1 MAAVDV
7 NVFKELEDRGFLA
20 QYTHRDEMISL
31 MQKESIPFYIGYDA
45 TADSLTVGHF
55 MTIMLATHL
64 QRAGH
69 KPIVLI
75 GGGTTMIGDPS
86 DRTGMRSVMTR
97 ETIDYN
103 AGRFKEQLSRFLDFT
118 SDAPN
123 KAIMV
128 NNADWL
134 LGINY
139 VDFLREVGIHFSVNK
154 MLGAECYKSRLE
166 DEEKGLTF
174 FEFNYMLMQAYDFYH
189 LNKEY
194 GCKAQFGGNDQ
205 WSNIIAGVNLISK
218 KSDKQ
223 VYGATITL
231 LTTADGVKMGKT
243 MKGAVWL
250 DEKKTSPYE
259 LFQYFRN
266 VDDADVIKFLKLL
279 TFVPLEQIA
288 TYESYEGAQLNQLKE
303 LLAFEITKLVHGEE
317 AANTALA
324 AAKNMFGGSGNSD
337 DLPSTQITK
346 SELSEHLLLVAAMQK
361 AGLIKSNGEGR
372 RLIEQ
377 NGISLNEVKV
387 SDANY
392 TLSQQDFKDGKAL
405 IQKGKK
411 VFHLLKLAD

>member
-1 MAAVDV
+1 MAVVDV
-7 NVFKELEDRGFLA
+7 NVFKELEERGFLA
-20 QYTHRDEMISL
+20 QYTHRDEMIDL

-64 QRAGH
+64 QKAGH

-134 LGINY
+134 LNLNY
-139 VDFLREVGIHFSVNK
+139 VDFLREVGIYFSVNK
-154 MLGAECYKSRLE
+154 MLNAECYKSRLE
-166 DEEKGLTF
+166 NEEKGLTF
-174 FEFNYMLMQAYDFYH
+174 FEFNYMLMQAYDFYY

-194 GCKAQFGGNDQ
+194 GCKAEFGGNDQ
-205 WSNIIAGVNLISK
+205 WSNIIAGVNLIDK
-218 KSDKQ
+218 KLNKQ
-223 VYGATITL
+223 AYGATITL
-231 LTTADGVKMGKT
+231 LTTSDGVKMGKT

-266 VDDADVIKFLKLL
+266 VDDADVMRFLKLL
-279 TFVPLEQIA
+279 TFIPLDELKK
-288 TYESYEGAQLNQLKE
+288 YEGYEGAQLNELKE
-303 LLAFEITKLVHGEE
+303 ILAFEITKLVHGQQAAEE
-317 AANTALA
+317 SLKT
-324 AAKNMFGGSGNSD
+324 AKNMFGGAGDSSN
-337 DLPSTQITK
+337 LPTTEITQE
-346 SELSEHLLLVAAMQK
+346 ELDEHLLLVATMQK
-361 AGLIKSNGEGR
+361 AALIKSNGEGR

-377 NGISLNEVKV
+377 NGISLNEEKVK
-387 SDANY
+387 DANY
-392 TLSQQDFKDGKAL
+392 VLTKEDFVDGKAL

-411 VFHLLKLAD
+411 VFHLLKLV